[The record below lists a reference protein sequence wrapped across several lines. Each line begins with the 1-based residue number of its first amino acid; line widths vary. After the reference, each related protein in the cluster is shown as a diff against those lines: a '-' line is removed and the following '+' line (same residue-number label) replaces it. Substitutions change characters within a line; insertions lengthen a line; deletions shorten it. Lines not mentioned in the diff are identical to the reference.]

1 MIAVNTVRCHSWIML
16 KIKLISVPEIHIFY
30 VLLCFCLDV
39 EGANVMMTQRW
50 LRKYWF
56 NTQKKNINWK
66 RIFFHS
72 ARHKRFFSWKKRK
85 KRKFIWPK
93 MKKKKNSF
101 NYFFSLEKKVSWKKR
116 VHWFFLHCVW
126 HMENNVFIYHLYSMF
141 LWKQFFP
148 PIMISFLSLFH
159 GKKIHL
165 ARNMNKNFLWILLIH
180 NINYSIFCAVQN
192 MTKIVIFFP
201 YTVTVHL
208 FFEKSKKKN
217 CDKTNE
223 NFFFRIF
230 FHLKKNSHEKKSLV
244 CSVGN

>member
-1 MIAVNTVRCHSWIML
+1 
-16 KIKLISVPEIHIFY
+16 
-30 VLLCFCLDV
+30 
-39 EGANVMMTQRW
+39 
-50 LRKYWF
+50 
-56 NTQKKNINWK
+56 
-66 RIFFHS
+66 
-72 ARHKRFFSWKKRK
+72 
-85 KRKFIWPK
+85 

-141 LWKQFFP
+141 LWKQIFP
-148 PIMISFLSLFH
+148 SASHLKKIMISFLSLFH

-165 ARNMNKNFLWILLIH
+165 ARHMNKNFLWILLIH
-180 NINYSIFCAVQN
+180 NINYSIFCSVQN

-217 CDKTNE
+217 CDKTSE
-223 NFFFRIF
+223 FFFYSEF
-230 FHLKKNSHEKKSLV
+230 FFIVHTWKKISHEKKITCLFCWKLIYVLV
-244 CSVGN
+244 KTFFFHSVQHINFFFLFHCFC